1 MKYKKKI
8 IKFDKYIIKFLPSYK
23 QLYIFN
29 KINSILNNKLDINK
43 IHMTLLY
50 LKMNPKLMKKLI
62 NIDKLLDYCEK
73 VVKDITIYPSSS
85 NEVIKPVSD
94 VFAVMYDSSFEL
106 DKAINKIH
114 NFIIKM
120 ITSKLDKLRK
130 RYTVKLKCEKDGGV
144 WLYVDIIKNNNII
157 SILKMRSDPLLPHVS
172 FSHHSHSRKQNPI
185 TVYDIRKIYRNNKIR
200 KEISKSQLKLG
211 NGIID
216 LS

>member
-29 KINSILNNKLDINK
+29 KINSILKNKLDVDK

-73 VVKDITIYPSSS
+73 VIKDITIYPTSS
-85 NEVIKPVSD
+85 NEVIKPITD
-94 VFAVMYDSSFEL
+94 VFAVMYDSSFEF

-130 RYTVKLKCEKDGGV
+130 KYTVKLKCEQDGGV
-144 WLYVDIIKNNNII
+144 WLYIDIVQNKNII
-157 SILKMRSDPLLPHVS
+157 SILKMRSDPLLPHMS
-172 FSHHSHSRKQNPI
+172 FSHHSQSRNKNPI
-185 TVYDIRKIYRNNKIR
+185 TVHDIRKIYRNNKLR
-200 KEISKSQLKLG
+200 KEISRSQLKLG
-211 NGIID
+211 HGIVD